1 MKPVIREHFDIPAIT
16 SVSVY
21 FEEILDNVARF
32 GKFVFLDR
40 LLISKNRFPLSR
52 IYSIMKVHQEIL

>member
-32 GKFVFLDR
+32 GKFVFLGR
-40 LLISKNRFPLSR
+40 LLIRKHRLPLSR
-52 IYSIMKVHQEIL
+52 IYSIMKIHKEIL